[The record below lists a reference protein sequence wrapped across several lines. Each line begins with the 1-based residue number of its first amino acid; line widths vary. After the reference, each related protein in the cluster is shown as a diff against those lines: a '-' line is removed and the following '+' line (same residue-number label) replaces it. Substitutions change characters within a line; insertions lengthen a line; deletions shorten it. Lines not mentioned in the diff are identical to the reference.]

1 MAIRSRSRTAMM
13 SEAALAMLASDPRRV
28 EKAKRALASLRACSQ
43 PIISPMQTD
52 PASRDGDN
60 E

>member
-1 MAIRSRSRTAMM
+1 MM